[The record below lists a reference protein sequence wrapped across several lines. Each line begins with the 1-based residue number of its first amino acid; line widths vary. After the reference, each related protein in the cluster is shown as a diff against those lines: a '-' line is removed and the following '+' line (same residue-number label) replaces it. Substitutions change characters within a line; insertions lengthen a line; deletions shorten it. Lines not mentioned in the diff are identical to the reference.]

1 MDVELYKKNTMTTSF
16 KLGTALTIIATTL
29 SVSCNFCD
37 KRPGSDLPT
46 VDATENYNDAY
57 PATDTLATGDAG
69 PTAPAA
75 GTSTSGAKRRSG
87 STVSNDSKIAKD
99 DKKSEYGAK
108 DGTDAENHDGD
119 MYTKNNQKAM
129 PTGTSIQ

>member
-1 MDVELYKKNTMTTSF
+1 MKTSIKF
-16 KLGTALTIIATTL
+16 GTALVMIAAIL
-29 SVSCNFCD
+29 SVSCNSCD

-69 PTAPAA
+69 DETPTTGTITSAA
-75 GTSTSGAKRRSG
+75 NKQSG
-87 STVSNDSKIAKD
+87 SNAATDSKTQKAE
-99 DKKSEYGAK
+99 KKSDYGAK